1 MGPPSPAFFIV
12 RALHP
17 FREFCAFGVPLGAR
31 KGPVNGFEAYVR
43 VNFYDRGRTG
53 GAAPLPKTGWS
64 AQVVNERRLSV
75 VYV

>member
-17 FREFCAFGVPLGAR
+17 FREFCAFGDPS
-31 KGPVNGFEAYVR
+31 KYGFEAYLR